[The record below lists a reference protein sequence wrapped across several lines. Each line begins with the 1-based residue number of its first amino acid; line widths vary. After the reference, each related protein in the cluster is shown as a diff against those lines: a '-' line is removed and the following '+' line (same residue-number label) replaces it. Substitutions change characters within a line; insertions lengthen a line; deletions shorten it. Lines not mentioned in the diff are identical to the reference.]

1 MRKSKTEPIGVVIKE
16 LLKTYKIDKK
26 LQETEIISS
35 WESVIGK
42 TIARATKKI
51 YINNKV
57 LHLQITSSIIRNELS
72 MIKSEIIKRLNEKV
86 GAEVITNISFW

>member
-1 MRKSKTEPIGVVIKE
+1 MRKSKTESLGVVIKE

-26 LQETEIISS
+26 LQETELISS
-35 WESVIGK
+35 WEEVIGK

-51 YINNKV
+51 YISNKV

-72 MIKSEIIKRLNEKV
+72 MIKSDIIKRLNEKV
-86 GAEVITNISFW
+86 GGDIITNISFW